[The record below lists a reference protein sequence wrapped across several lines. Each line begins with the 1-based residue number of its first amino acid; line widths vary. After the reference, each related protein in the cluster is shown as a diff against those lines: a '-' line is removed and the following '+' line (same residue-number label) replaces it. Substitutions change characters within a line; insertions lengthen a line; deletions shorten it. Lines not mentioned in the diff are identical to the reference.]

1 MAEVNTSRWNTIYP
15 AYLNS
20 NRTVAEGRRIS
31 KKKACADPCWQEIRD
46 VLESIGSFE
55 VVGEGNKTYPREVD
69 KETPAHRGR
78 VRYHAIKE
86 HDRLKN
92 KKDILIYL
100 ADMIPRL
107 KSRTQKGAAHTQA
120 ADPNVGAAG
129 KKKKGKK

>member
-1 MAEVNTSRWNTIYP
+1 MTETNSSRWNTIYP

-31 KKKACADPCWQEIRD
+31 KRKACSDPRWQEIKD
-46 VLESIGSFE
+46 VLESTGNFE

-78 VRYHAIKE
+78 VKYHLVKE
-86 HDRLKN
+86 SDRLN
-92 KKDILIYL
+92 SKKDILIFL

-107 KSRTQKGAAHTQA
+107 KSRTQKGASQA
-120 ADPNVGAAG
+120 QVSEPSAGAAG